1 MELRALPHWEKFAP
15 KRSAQEG
22 ESPAPDIFGE
32 LLAKHGAVAVDLLR
46 STLQLDPHL
55 RISAQDVLE
64 HRFFAQEPL
73 PCQPH
78 EIKINAH
85 LSCHELDVK
94 RHRERLREEKEA
106 QRLQNRR
113 PAAGQAAGGAAQEE
127 NPASPKR

>member
-1 MELRALPHWEKFAP
+1 
-15 KRSAQEG
+15 
-22 ESPAPDIFGE
+22 
-32 LLAKHGAVAVDLLR
+32 VDLLR
-46 STLQLDPHL
+46 STLQLDPHQ

-113 PAAGQAAGGAAQEE
+113 PAPVQGVEKDVQDV
-127 NPASPKR
+127 SPKRVRQQ